1 MNSQTQSIDTLLH
14 GRWVVTVSDTA
25 ASTALENHSIA
36 IHEERIIDILPT
48 ELASTKYQAQT
59 EHSYSSQVLMPGL
72 INSHTHAA
80 MNLFRGLADDLSLMD
95 WLKNHIWPAEAQF
108 VNEMFVQH
116 GTELAVAEMLR
127 GGTTCFNDMYFFPDV
142 TARVAAEAGIRACIG
157 MIVIDFPT
165 VWANNTEEYIDK
177 GLSVRDHFKGN
188 ELITTAFAPHAP
200 YTVSDEPLQKIATL
214 ANELDLNI
222 HMHIHETPQEIDAA
236 VKATGKRP
244 LQRLDELNLLSPALM
259 AVHMT
264 QLSAEEIERI
274 ALTGTQVIHCPES
287 NMKLASG
294 ICPITQLHQAGVNT
308 ALATDSA
315 SSNNDLDMFSE
326 MQSAALLAKV
336 STQDATALPAY
347 QALEMAT
354 INGARALGL
363 EDLTG
368 SLEIGKSADIIAV
381 DFDTIETSPVY
392 DVISHLVYCCSREQ
406 VTDVWVA
413 GKHLLNQRQLTSL
426 DERQIK
432 LQAKEISER
441 IAKGD
446 K

>member
-1 MNSQTQSIDTLLH
+1 MNSQIQSIDTLLH
-14 GRWVVTVSDTA
+14 GRRVVTVSQTA
-25 ASTALENHSIA
+25 TSPVLENHSIA
-36 IHEERIIDILPT
+36 IDEERIVDILPT
-48 ELASTKYQAQT
+48 ELASTKYQART
-59 EHSYSSQVLMPGL
+59 EHAYSEHVLMPGL

-80 MNLFRGLADDLSLMD
+80 MNLFRGLADDIALMD
-95 WLKNHIWPAEAQF
+95 WLENHIWPAEAKF

-116 GTELAVAEMLR
+116 GVELAVAEMLR

-142 TARVAAEAGIRACIG
+142 TARVAAEVGMRACIG

-214 ANELDLNI
+214 ANELDLPI
-222 HMHIHETPQEIDAA
+222 HMHIHETAHEIAEA
-236 VKATGKRP
+236 MKATGKRP
-244 LQRLDELNLLSPALM
+244 LQRLDELNLLSPSLM

-264 QLSAEEIERI
+264 QLTAEEIERI
-274 ALTGTQVIHCPES
+274 ATTGTHVIHCPQS

-294 ICPITQLHQAGVNT
+294 ICPVTKLHQAGINT

-326 MQSAALLAKV
+326 MRSAALLAKV

-354 INGARALGL
+354 INGARAMGL
-363 EDLTG
+363 EDITG

-381 DFDTIETSPVY
+381 NFDTIETAPVY
-392 DVISHLVYCCSREQ
+392 DPISHLVYCCSREQ
-406 VTDVWVA
+406 VADVWIA
-413 GKHLLNQRQLTSL
+413 GKHVLNNRQLTSL
-426 DERQIK
+426 DEQSIK
-432 LQAKEISER
+432 LQAKEIAER
-441 IAKGD
+441 IAGR
-446 K
+446 